1 MSDVKLETG
10 ARVPAELLAIAQILI
25 PGGVGIGQELASL
38 RKFES
43 GIAS

>member
-43 GIAS
+43 KIAS